1 MYQVSSRKFLFH
13 SQGEARSIGE
23 VCWASPGPQKRR
35 PVRKS
40 ECVENP
46 PYCNLWFVFLGNWGL
61 NGTNYFFFFP
71 PSFFIPWKS
80 IKSIEGFPVNKQSFI
95 QILCASTPFPNAGAC
110 GARCRH
116 PSDPWFEGSASDF
129 TEKKWVISAGTKDG
143 DICGWYIPIWEYLW
157 LMSGM
162 GIYQQRNGDIC
173 GWCLDATFFITG
185 ICWMFDTTQL
195 LLGEDCPSTAV
206 WGQVAST
213 LHRQEDGC

>member
-1 MYQVSSRKFLFH
+1 MLGFTRAPEEK
-13 SQGEARSIGE
+13 ARQKVR
-23 VCWASPGPQKRR
+23 VCWEP
-35 PVRKS
+35 PVLQS
-40 ECVENP
+40 MVC
-46 PYCNLWFVFLGNWGL
+46 FLGNWGL
-61 NGTNYFFFFP
+61 NGTNYNIFFFP

-129 TEKKWVISAGTKDG
+129 TEKKLVISAGTEDG

-162 GIYQQRNGDIC
+162 GIYQQRNGNIC
-173 GWCLDATFFITG
+173 G
-185 ICWMFDTTQL
+185 
-195 LLGEDCPSTAV
+195 
-206 WGQVAST
+206 
-213 LHRQEDGC
+213 